1 MELLDADI
9 VEEEVNEEDR
19 DDSEVK
25 LFNIDDNSETFG
37 TFIVYMVRQNETIN
51 TIISKY
57 NTSLEEI
64 EKYNDLKELS
74 VGSKLIIPL
83 LKNDNK

>member
-1 MELLDADI
+1 M
-9 VEEEVNEEDR
+9 
-19 DDSEVK
+19 
-25 LFNIDDNSETFG
+25 
-37 TFIVYMVRQNETIN
+37 NETIN